1 MVATTKAQRMK
12 AIKENAEK
20 ERARIAAETLAFDK
34 RTAETN
40 KRIAEMMRQKDLRD
54 SNTTVAP
61 FNPSFLDITA
71 PKVDIRSSLFANRNQ
86 PALPP
91 MNTDGKLMRDQAVT
105 NIPQSFIPP
114 MNTEGKLMRDQAV
127 TNVPQVLIPPMNT
140 DGKLMR
146 DQAVTNVPQSFM
158 PPMNTEGK
166 LMRDQAVTNVPQLT
180 SSVTPMSAAE
190 EAVVDNDIELARI
203 QQALGGFGRDKTVV
217 DDTAKFGTAPTYVQ
231 PGLNP
236 EFAQRAMAHANANGD
251 TRVTPQTLAGTSSII
266 ERMGQWDD
274 DVWDS
279 FFDEEL
285 GPEAIATAKVD
296 ITSNV
301 TPKSVDTVAPMEYTA
316 PINADQRVIEN
327 LAELNGGSTPAI
339 DPTVRVPDQIIN
351 GLAPRAPVSAPTD
364 YPMGP
369 TILINEG
376 AGQEED
382 LTPQLVPDM
391 PQNGGPDRG
400 GYPNKTKLP
409 NNPNAAP
416 QRPGYNVVKSSDG
429 SPVKSGNGYA
439 WTKDYQHSIWGDK

>member
-1 MVATTKAQRMK
+1 MADTTKAQRMK

-40 KRIAEMMRQKDLRD
+40 KRIAEMMRQKDLRA

-91 MNTDGKLMRDQAVT
+91 MNTEGKLMRDQAVT
-105 NIPQSFIPP
+105 NVPQSFIPP

-203 QQALGGFGRDKTVV
+203 QQAMGGIDV
-217 DDTAKFGTAPTYVQ
+217 
-231 PGLNP
+231 NP
-236 EFAQRAMAHANANGD
+236 EFVQRAMQNANANGD

>member
-1 MVATTKAQRMK
+1 MAATTKAQRMK
-12 AIKENAEK
+12 AIKDNAEK
-20 ERARIAAETLAFDK
+20 ERAKAAAETLAFEK
-34 RTAETN
+34 RTAEIN
-40 KRIAEMMRQKDLRD
+40 KQIAKKNRERRLRA
-54 SNTTVAP
+54 NANV
-61 FNPSFLDITA
+61 TA
-71 PKVDIRSSLFANRNQ
+71 V
-86 PALPP
+86 PAFEPTSVNLTEVPP
-91 MNTDGKLMRDQAVT
+91 
-105 NIPQSFIPP
+105 
-114 MNTEGKLMRDQAV
+114 
-127 TNVPQVLIPPMNT
+127 
-140 DGKLMR
+140 
-146 DQAVTNVPQSFM
+146 
-158 PPMNTEGK
+158 
-166 LMRDQAVTNVPQLT
+166 LT

-190 EAVVDNDIELARI
+190 EAVIDNDIELARI
-203 QQALGGFGRDKTVV
+203 QQATNGIDI
-217 DDTAKFGTAPTYVQ
+217 
-231 PGLNP
+231 NP
-236 EFAQRAMAHANANGD
+236 DFVQRAMRGANANGD
-251 TRVTPQTLAGTSSII
+251 NRVTPQTLAGTPSII
-266 ERMGQWDD
+266 DRMSQWDD
-274 DVWDS
+274 SVWDS
-279 FFDEEL
+279 FFDDDI
-285 GPEAIATAKVD
+285 GEAAVAQAKVD
-296 ITSNV
+296 MTPTITPEPINTAPNV
-301 TPKSVDTVAPMEYTA
+301 TPKAVNTVPTMEYTA

>member
-71 PKVDIRSSLFANRNQ
+71 PKVDIRSSLFENRNQ

-91 MNTDGKLMRDQAVT
+91 MNTEGKLMRDQAVT

-146 DQAVTNVPQSFM
+146 DQAVTNVPQSFI

-203 QQALGGFGRDKTVV
+203 QQAMGGIDV
-217 DDTAKFGTAPTYVQ
+217 
-231 PGLNP
+231 NP
-236 EFAQRAMAHANANGD
+236 EFVQRAMQNANANGD

-285 GPEAIATAKVD
+285 GPEAIATAKLD
-296 ITSNV
+296 MTPTITPEPINTAPNV
-301 TPKSVDTVAPMEYTA
+301 TPKAVNTVPTMEYTA

>member
-1 MVATTKAQRMK
+1 MADTTKAQRMK

-91 MNTDGKLMRDQAVT
+91 MNT
-105 NIPQSFIPP
+105 
-114 MNTEGKLMRDQAV
+114 EGKLMRDQAV

-146 DQAVTNVPQSFM
+146 DQAVTNVPQSFI

-180 SSVTPMSAAE
+180 
-190 EAVVDNDIELARI
+190 
-203 QQALGGFGRDKTVV
+203 
-217 DDTAKFGTAPTYVQ
+217 
-231 PGLNP
+231 
-236 EFAQRAMAHANANGD
+236 
-251 TRVTPQTLAGTSSII
+251 PQTPAGTSSII

>member
-40 KRIAEMMRQKDLRD
+40 KRIAEMMRQKDLRA

-91 MNTDGKLMRDQAVT
+91 MNTEGKLMRDQAVT
-105 NIPQSFIPP
+105 NVPQSFIPP

-146 DQAVTNVPQSFM
+146 DQAVTNVPQSFI

-180 SSVTPMSAAE
+180 
-190 EAVVDNDIELARI
+190 
-203 QQALGGFGRDKTVV
+203 
-217 DDTAKFGTAPTYVQ
+217 
-231 PGLNP
+231 
-236 EFAQRAMAHANANGD
+236 
-251 TRVTPQTLAGTSSII
+251 PQTPAGTSSII

-400 GYPNKTKLP
+400 GYPNKTRLP

-416 QRPGYNVVKSSDG
+416 QRPGYKVVKSSDG

-439 WTKDYQHSIWGDK
+439 WTKDYQHSIWKQGGNG